1 MEEEAIREKR
11 RKKIL
16 ERLQKESGNFD
27 DSFEAI
33 AEEDISKQKQDGLSA
48 HEKYLI
54 LKNSDKKEVIFLFLK
69 KNNFFFHYI
78 AKSQIL
84 HFYSG
89 DFFRHSFKL
98 FHYE

>member
-16 ERLQKESGNFD
+16 ERLQKESGNTD

-33 AEEDISKQKQDGLSA
+33 AEEDKQKTDGLSA

-54 LKNSDKKEVIFLFLK
+54 LKNSEKKEVISFFFLN
-69 KNNFFFHYI
+69 NNFFLI
-78 AKSQIL
+78 K
-84 HFYSG
+84 
-89 DFFRHSFKL
+89 
-98 FHYE
+98 